1 MSYLIGVDIG
11 GTFTDCIAIDDAG
24 KITIGKAPS
33 TPPDFQTGFIDALR
47 ETARWLDLS
56 LEELLAQARGLYH
69 GCTVGTNALVERRT
83 AEVALLT
90 TSGHADV
97 VFTMQAGGRL
107 TGMPP
112 EYVAHVAAQTK
123 DTPLVA
129 KDRVVEVDERITF
142 DGEVLVELDEDGARA
157 AIQRQL
163 DDGVRTFAISLL
175 WSIVNPAHERRLREL
190 IEELAPDAFIST
202 SSTVSPRSGEYE
214 RTVATVVN
222 ALIGPVMQAYLR
234 DLELDLRQVGFDE
247 GIQVM
252 SCSGGLISAE
262 YAREMPVLTVG
273 SGPVAGVIG
282 ADTLTAATA
291 GVGAAAPADL
301 ITADMG
307 GTTFDVGVI
316 RDGEPLRRPT
326 TRYGQYEYF
335 VPTLDVRSVGAGGGS
350 IIRFDPDTTT
360 LRVGPQSAGARPGP
374 VAYGRGGTE
383 PTVTD
388 ADLILGHLNPDY
400 FLGGSIAL
408 GFDAA
413 REALAR
419 AGEPLG
425 FGAAQTAAA
434 AARIVD
440 SQMADAI
447 RLASVQ
453 QGYDPRG
460 YTLYAYGGAGPV
472 HASAVARE
480 LAMKRIVVPLGDLA
494 AGWSAFGI
502 ASSDAV
508 VIEERAKTLVYPFDP
523 GEMNE
528 TWGAL
533 EAQVRESMAEQG
545 VDTSELELE
554 RVADIRY
561 SQQINQ
567 VAVNAPGGEYD
578 GGAVD
583 DLVGRF
589 EAEYERLFGAGSG
602 YAAAGFV
609 LTSMRVRAQARLGD
623 FEVSAASSAAE
634 ATTVEPKG
642 TRDVIWYERSLEPT
656 ATPIYEGASFGPG
669 GVIRGPAI
677 VEFVDTT
684 LVLREGDRAEVDPL
698 GSIVIDLGA
707 GDGDG

>member
-11 GTFTDCIAIDDAG
+11 GTFTDCIAIDEKG
-24 KITIGKAPS
+24 EITIGKAPS
-33 TPPDFQTGFIDALR
+33 TPPDFQTGFVDALR

-56 LEELLAQARGLYH
+56 LEDLLTQARGVYH

-83 AEVALLT
+83 ADVALLT
-90 TSGHADV
+90 TSGHGDV
-97 VFTMQAGGRL
+97 IFTMQAGGRL

-123 DTPLVA
+123 DTPLVE
-129 KDRVVEVDERITF
+129 KHRVVEVDERVTF
-142 DGEVLVELDEDGARA
+142 DGEILVELDEDGCRE
-157 AIQRQL
+157 AIRRQV
-163 DDGVRTFAISLL
+163 DAGVRTFAVSLL
-175 WSIVNPAHERRLREL
+175 WSIVNPKHEQRIVEL
-190 IEELAPDAFIST
+190 VKEVAPDAFVSIS
-202 SSTVSPRSGEYE
+202 SAVSPRSGEYE

-222 ALIGPVMQAYLR
+222 ALIGPVMQKYLG
-234 DLELDLRQVGFDE
+234 DLELDLERAGYDR

-262 YAREMPVLTVG
+262 YARVMPVLTVG

-282 ADTLTAATA
+282 ADALSAATA
-291 GVGAAAPADL
+291 AGGSHAADL

-307 GTTFDVGVI
+307 GTTFDVGVV
-316 RDGEPLRRPT
+316 RDGAPLRRPT

-374 VAYGRGGTE
+374 AAYLRGGTE
-383 PTVTD
+383 ATVTD
-388 ADLILGHLNPDY
+388 ADLTLGYLNPDY
-400 FLGGSIAL
+400 FLGGNIAL
-408 GFDAA
+408 GADAA
-413 REALAR
+413 RSALER

-425 FGAAQTAAA
+425 FTAEQTAAA
-434 AARIVD
+434 AGRIVD

-480 LAMKRIVVPLGDLA
+480 LEMKRIVVPLGDLA

-523 GEMNE
+523 AEMNE
-528 TWGAL
+528 AWATL
-533 EAQVRESMAEQG
+533 EAQVRDSMAEQG
-545 VDTSELELE
+545 IDVSALELE
-554 RVADIRY
+554 RVAEIRY

-567 VAVNAPGGEYD
+567 VAVNAPGGDYD
-578 GGAVD
+578 SGVVD
-583 DLVGRF
+583 ELIGRF
-589 EAEYERLFGAGSG
+589 ESEYERLFGAGSG

-623 FEVSAASSAAE
+623 FELSAAAGGGAAG
-634 ATTVEPKG
+634 AAEPKG
-642 TRDVIWYERSLEPT
+642 ERDLIWYERSLDP
-656 ATPIYEGASFGPG
+656 APTPIYDGAAFGG
-669 GVIRGPAI
+669 GQAISGPAI
-677 VEFVDTT
+677 VEYVDTT
-684 LVLREGDRAEVDPL
+684 LVLRDGDRAAVDPL
-698 GSIVIDLGA
+698 GSIVIDLGT
-707 GDGDG
+707 GG

>member
-33 TPPDFQTGFIDALR
+33 TPPDFQTGFIDAVR
-47 ETARWLDLS
+47 ETARSLDLS
-56 LEELLAQARGLYH
+56 LEDLLAQTRGLYH

-97 VFTMQAGGRL
+97 IFTMQAGGRL
-107 TGMPP
+107 NGMPP
-112 EYVAHVAAQTK
+112 EYIAHVAAQTK
-123 DTPLVA
+123 DTPLVG
-129 KDRVVEVDERITF
+129 KDRVVEVHERITF
-142 DGEVLVELDEDGARA
+142 DGEVLVELDEDGCRA
-157 AIQRQL
+157 AIRSQL
-163 DDGVRTFAISLL
+163 DAGVKTFAVSLL
-175 WSIVNPAHERRLREL
+175 WSIVNPAHERRVKEL
-190 IEELAPDAFIST
+190 IEELDPDTFIST
-202 SSTVSPRSGEYE
+202 SFEVSPRSGEYE

-234 DLELDLRQVGFDE
+234 DLELDLRKVGFEE

-262 YAREMPVLTVG
+262 YARRMPVLTVG

-282 ADTLTAATA
+282 ADTLTTAAS
-291 GVGAAAPADL
+291 GAAAAGDL

-316 RDGEPLRRPT
+316 RDGAPLRRPT

-335 VPTLDVRSVGAGGGS
+335 VPTLDVRSVGSGGGS
-350 IIRFDPDTTT
+350 IIRFDPDTAT

-383 PTVTD
+383 ATVTD
-388 ADLILGHLNPDY
+388 ADLTLGYLNPDY
-400 FLGGSIAL
+400 FLGGSISL
-408 GFDAA
+408 GAEAA

-425 FGAAQTAAA
+425 FDAQQTAAA
-434 AARIVD
+434 AGRIVD

-494 AGWSAFGI
+494 AGWSAYGI

-508 VIEERAKTLVYPFDP
+508 VIEEMAKTLVYPFDP
-523 GEMNE
+523 DEMNE
-528 TWGAL
+528 TWRQL
-533 EAQVRESMAEQG
+533 EGQVRESMAHQG
-545 VDTSELELE
+545 VDVNALELE

-567 VAVNAPGGEYD
+567 VAVNAPSGDYD
-578 GGAVD
+578 SGLID
-583 DLVGRF
+583 ELVGRF
-589 EAEYERLFGAGSG
+589 EEEYERLFGAGSG

-623 FEVSAASSAAE
+623 FELTAPAGEGSG
-634 ATTVEPKG
+634 ATTGEPKG
-642 TRDVIWYERSLEPT
+642 SREVIWYEDSLDPT
-656 ATPIYEGASFGPG
+656 PTPIYDGDSYAVGST
-669 GVIRGPAI
+669 ISGPAI

-684 LVLREGDRAEVDPL
+684 LVLRAGDVAQVDPL
-698 GSIVIDLGA
+698 GSIVIDLGEA
-707 GDGDG
+707 DG